1 MTTMAKT
8 SKEPTFEEALARLE
22 GIIETME
29 SGEIALADLVA
40 KFEEGSKLLKTCQA
54 QLKEA
59 EIKIEKLNIK
69 TGEVEPFDDDSV
81 DG

>member
-1 MTTMAKT
+1 MANT
-8 SKEPTFEEALARLE
+8 IKETTFEEALARLE
-22 GIIETME
+22 GIIESME

-54 QLKEA
+54 QLKKA

-69 TGEVEPFDDDSV
+69 TGEVETFDDDSV
-81 DG
+81 DE